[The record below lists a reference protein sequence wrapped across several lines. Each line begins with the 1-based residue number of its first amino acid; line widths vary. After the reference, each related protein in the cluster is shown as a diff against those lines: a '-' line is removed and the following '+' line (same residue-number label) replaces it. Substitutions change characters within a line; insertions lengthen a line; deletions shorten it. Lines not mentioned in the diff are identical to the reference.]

1 MAGGQAAG
9 RASVLVMA
17 FVLLSRVLGV
27 VRDMVISHRFGQ
39 DLITDVY
46 TAAFRIPDILQYLVA
61 GGALATVFVPVFTQY
76 WTQEKRED
84 AWTVLQTVITAVSII
99 AIVFIIGLEIY
110 ARPLAQLMNPHLG
123 ELRIGE
129 VLPAA
134 DVAARQAWAWDEVA
148 RLSRILLPA
157 QWCFFVGG
165 LMMGS
170 LNARQKFLVPAIGP
184 VTYNLGQILA
194 GWFFGGTDL
203 GISAMTWGALI
214 GAVAGNFVLP
224 AMDILRS
231 GGSLIPKLELNH
243 PGVRKVG
250 ALLLPALL
258 GLSLSQ
264 LGFWITGSFVSGA
277 GYLTALK
284 NAYNLTQAPIGIFA
298 QATAIV
304 LLPTLSA
311 MLAKGDMAG
320 FVIELNTGIRR
331 ILFFTIPSSVLM
343 AVLAEPIISALYLG
357 EKYGPVQVHDAAVA
371 LRWYSIGTF
380 AWSLQSVLAR
390 GFYASQD
397 TQTPTI
403 ITSIMVV
410 LFIGLCFV
418 IPPLGFGYAGLAL
431 ALSIAGTINMFV
443 FLATLRQRHPTLG
456 VRPILAASLRIA
468 LASGVSGVIAWLI
481 ASRIDVTA
489 SRLIAIASVIGIG
502 AVSIVV
508 YYIACVLFRVDLKPV
523 QGMLKLRNRK
533 APTV

>member
-84 AWTVLQTVITAVSII
+84 AWTVLQTVLTAVSII
-99 AIVFIIGLEIY
+99 AIVFIIGLEIF

-194 GWFFGGTDL
+194 GWFFGGTEL

-214 GAVAGNFVLP
+214 GAVAGNFLLP
-224 AMDILRS
+224 AADILRS
-231 GGSLIPKLELNH
+231 GGTLIPKLHLNH

-264 LGFWITGSFVSGA
+264 LGF
-277 GYLTALK
+277 K

-357 EKYGPVQVHDAAVA
+357 AKYGPVQVHDAAVA

-397 TQTPTI
+397 TKTPTI
-403 ITSIMVV
+403 ITSAMVAV
-410 LFIGLCFV
+410 FIGLCFV
-418 IPPLGFGYAGLAL
+418 IPPLGLGYAGLAL

-443 FLATLRQRHPTLG
+443 FLWTLRQRHPTLG

-468 LASGVSGVIAWLI
+468 LASGVSGSIAWLI

-489 SRLIAIASVIGIG
+489 SRLIAIGSVIGIG
-502 AVSIVV
+502 VISIVV

-533 APTV
+533 APTA